1 MAAPSGTVALTAP
14 AAPPASSLRVWA
26 ALGAVYLIWGSTY
39 LAIRVMVETIPALLG
54 AGARFVVAG
63 AVMLGVMALRGGA
76 RRVRLERPMV
86 LRVAVVGTLLA
97 AGGNGLVTV
106 AEKDVPSALAALIVA
121 STPLWIVV
129 IRSLFSDRPAPAT
142 LAGVALGFAG
152 VALLLLPGNRPD
164 GVPLGPTLV
173 IVVAAISWASGSF
186 ISQRVTMPAD
196 PLVSTAW
203 QMLFGGVVLTVAAAP
218 AGEFGALDVGHFSAD
233 SLWAFAFLIV
243 IGSLVAYSA
252 YTWLLQNAPIS
263 QVATY
268 AYVNPMVAVLL
279 GWMIL
284 DEHIPPMMLVASAV
298 IVVAVATIV
307 RDESRLR
314 ASGRT

>member
-1 MAAPSGTVALTAP
+1 
-14 AAPPASSLRVWA
+14 VWA
-26 ALGAVYLIWGSTY
+26 ALGAIYLIWGSTY
-39 LAIRVMVETIPALLG
+39 LAIRVMVETVPALLG
-54 AGARFVVAG
+54 AGVRFVLAG
-63 AVMLGVMALRGGA
+63 VVMLAFLALRGGA
-76 RRVRLERPMV
+76 RRVRLDRTMLV
-86 LRVAVVGTLLA
+86 RVAVVGTLLA

-121 STPLWIVV
+121 TMPLWIVV

-186 ISQRVTMPAD
+186 VSQRVTMPAD

-203 QMLFGGVVLTVAAAP
+203 QMLFGGIVLTAAAVP
-218 AGEFGALDVGHFSAD
+218 AGELGEVDVAAFSAD
-233 SLWAFAFLIV
+233 SLWALAFLIV

-252 YTWLLQNAPIS
+252 YSWLLQNAPIS

-279 GWMIL
+279 GWLIL
-284 DEHIPPMMLVASAV
+284 DEQIPPMMLVASAV

-307 RDESRLR
+307 RNEAR
-314 ASGRT
+314 GRQA

>member
-1 MAAPSGTVALTAP
+1 
-14 AAPPASSLRVWA
+14 VWA
-26 ALGAVYLIWGSTY
+26 ALGVVYLVWGSTY

-54 AGARFVVAG
+54 AGVRFVVAG
-63 AVMLGVMALRGGA
+63 AALLGLIALRSGFA
-76 RRVRLERPMV
+76 RVRMPRPM
-86 LRVAVVGTLLA
+86 LARLAVIGTLLA

-106 AEKDVPSALAALIVA
+106 AEKNVPSALAALIVA

-129 IRSLFSDRPAPAT
+129 FRSLWHDRPAPAT
-142 LAGVALGFAG
+142 LAGVAIGFVG

-164 GVPLGPTLV
+164 GVELLPTLV
-173 IVVAAISWASGSF
+173 IVAAAMSWGLGSF
-186 ISQRVTMPAD
+186 TSQRWEMPAD
-196 PLVSTAW
+196 PLASTGW
-203 QMLFGGVVLTVAAAP
+203 QMLFGGLVMLVAALP
-218 AGEFGALDVGHFSAD
+218 AGEFGDVHVGRFSSDSVLALVY
-233 SLWAFAFLIV
+233 LV
-243 IGSLVAYSA
+243 VVGSLVAYSA

-298 IVVAVATIV
+298 IVLAVATIV
-307 RDESRLR
+307 RNEARGRQPDADR
-314 ASGRT
+314 AT